1 MRLVAGLF
9 ALTLSTSLALAD
21 EAKAPE
27 PQPEAPPA
35 TIALRVVQVLPDS
48 HQALLYDKER
58 GTHVLVDEG
67 GEIDGYKV
75 QAIDDDDVRL
85 AAEGMEVILAAPA
98 RRTRGPAKAAATAKP
113 PAKPAKAIVAP
124 VIIADENGVR
134 TVISPEAADAASEVA
149 DAEPAPR
156 PATTKTAAAA
166 PAKPAA
172 PAADED
178 EDEDDGLAD
187 PYFVVEPPT
196 VTPYDEVEG
205 ETEHPADPY
214 TLPEGTATVTA
225 ANPYE
230 EEPAEEAAP
239 PPPVATATIA
249 VIARRDLDAALAD
262 FGTLTRSLRGT
273 FQPNGAKL
281 EHISTGSVFAKAG
294 LREGDVVMAVDGR
307 PVRSIDDAAE
317 LYVRAQ
323 TTRAT
328 NVQILRAGRAITLKV
343 QIR

>member
-9 ALTLSTSLALAD
+9 ALTLTTSLALAD
-21 EAKAPE
+21 EAKPPE
-27 PQPEAPPA
+27 PQPAAPPA
-35 TIALRVVQVLPDS
+35 KIALRVVEVLLDS
-48 HQALLYDKER
+48 HQALLYDKQR

-75 QAIDDDDVRL
+75 QAIEDDDVTL
-85 AAEGMEVILAAPA
+85 AAEGKEVILAAPA
-98 RRTRGPAKAAATAKP
+98 RRRWRGPVKAATPAKAATP
-113 PAKPAKAIVAP
+113 EKPAKVAAKEVVAP

-134 TVISPEAADAASEVA
+134 TVISPAK
-149 DAEPAPR
+149 AEPAE
-156 PATTKTAAAA
+156 AD
-166 PAKPAA
+166 PAK
-172 PAADED
+172 DEP
-178 EDEDDGLAD
+178 AD
-187 PYFVVEPPT
+187 PYFVAEPPT
-196 VTPYDEVEG
+196 LTPYDEVEG

-214 TLPEGTATVTA
+214 TLPEGTETVTA
-225 ANPYE
+225 ANPYDDAPVE
-230 EEPAEEAAP
+230 EAAPVDEAAPAEEAAP
-239 PPPVATATIA
+239 PAPPPAVATATTA

-281 EHISTGSVFAKAG
+281 EHISTDSVFAKAG